1 MQINFTAAE
10 RQAIAAFVRQRPR
23 GDSQAELFAA
33 YGDFRPRAGRPTLYG
48 ADADWAR
55 ANIAAFELP
64 VRLLGTRYAKS
75 GNSVVDLHR
84 KVGPIVQ
91 IAFRHIKAQGLAGL
105 VKRWNGAWVVR
116 QKRTVGEYSTHSWG
130 IAFDVDAASNGQGGV
145 GSMDPRI
152 LQIFEACGL
161 CAGARWSAPFTDF
174 MHLDGSGPLKGVKV
188 PAWQDAGA
196 AVGSAQ
202 PLLST
207 PAPTLTTL
215 DAKGLRLFVDGQ
227 ELGIIEAASLGAGKL
242 QIRRR

>member
-48 ADADWAR
+48 ADAAWAR

-84 KVGPIVQ
+84 KVGPIFQ
-91 IAFRHIKAQGLAGL
+91 IAFRHISLQGLAGR

-116 QKRTVGEYSTHSWG
+116 PKRTAGEWSTHSWG
-130 IAFDVDAASNGQGGV
+130 IAGDVDAASNAQGSTGD
-145 GSMDPRI
+145 MDPRI

-161 CAGARWSAPFTDF
+161 CCGARWTGAFKDP
-174 MHLDGSGPLKGVKV
+174 MHIDGSGPLRGVYV
-188 PAWQDAGA
+188 PPWQDAGA
-196 AVGSAQ
+196 AVGTAQ

-207 PAPTLTTL
+207 PAPTLTAL
-215 DAKGLRLFVDGQ
+215 DAAGARLFVDGQ